1 MAPEPPGFGL
11 MAPGL
16 QRRPGALSFLEWEA
30 AEGDGGARVT
40 YLAISIGA
48 VLGANARFLLGAW
61 VADHLGAAFPYG
73 TLLINVS
80 GSFLIG
86 IVLTIATERVIAPAW
101 FQPALAIGFL
111 GSYTTFST
119 FSYETLSLVGAGSI
133 AAAGAN
139 IAASVA
145 GALVG
150 VYLGTVV
157 ARLV

>member
-1 MAPEPPGFGL
+1 M
-11 MAPGL
+11 
-16 QRRPGALSFLEWEA
+16 
-30 AEGDGGARVT
+30 
-40 YLAISIGA
+40 
-48 VLGANARFLLGAW
+48 
-61 VADHLGAAFPYG
+61 
-73 TLLINVS
+73 
-80 GSFLIG
+80 
-86 IVLTIATERVIAPAW
+86 IAPAW